1 MRHGRGS
8 DRKVRLILSVTALLL
23 VAACSSG
30 EENGSPVPSKSS
42 TGSAPAATAT
52 AASGEG
58 EAKAVLDKAFTT
70 RESLGSGGGSLA
82 PQFGN
87 THPGAPDDVLSVT
100 FAFTCTGGAKV
111 GLKVATGGEE
121 VQSAAGSQ
129 TCDGSIFQRSVDV
142 SEGRALSFEADVTGS
157 ENGGFAYAYYAE
169 KKQLPPGS

>member
-1 MRHGRGS
+1 MW
-8 DRKVRLILSVTALLL
+8 LILPVAALLL
-23 VAACSSG
+23 VVACSSG
-30 EENGSPVPSKSS
+30 EGDGSPALSKSP
-42 TGSAPAATAT
+42 TGSAPAATAI
-52 AASGEG
+52 SGDG

-70 RESLGSGGGSLA
+70 RESLGSGSGRLT

-87 THPGAPDDVLSVT
+87 THPGAPDEVLSVT

-111 GLKVATGGEE
+111 GLKVAAGGEE

-142 SEGRALSFEADVTGS
+142 SEGRALSFEANVTGS
-157 ENGGFAYAYYAE
+157 ENGDFAYAYYAE